1 MGRNHGTLLLPSQRT
16 LPETL
21 MGWSLSIAM
30 SAGIG
35 GMPHPSFSSASEK
48 HVSYLWIALNKKQYL
63 KMWWLIIVSL
73 WHFWNLGCFFTP
85 FPIPK
90 APLGSWNSSPVGIFA
105 VQPQLF
111 PHVWHLYEDSP
122 SKKTCK
128 ITQYIPLNKVCMEVI
143 RRSDF
148 PWNTTSSYW
157 GTPWLRKPP
166 KTPRRIRS
174 TALMPS
180 LQQACG
186 WQNNHPNAFCHGN
199 NPRRVQSRGKNGR
212 NKHQM
217 LWIIMGL

>member
-1 MGRNHGTLLLPSQRT
+1 MAYHCFPMTFLEIGVFFLP
-16 LPETL
+16 
-21 MGWSLSIAM
+21 
-30 SAGIG
+30 
-35 GMPHPSFSSASEK
+35 
-48 HVSYLWIALNKKQYL
+48 
-63 KMWWLIIVSL
+63 
-73 WHFWNLGCFFTP
+73 P
-85 FPIPK
+85 FPFQRLRWEAETRHQLEMLLFNRSYSPMCGIYMRIPP
-90 APLGSWNSSPVGIFA
+90 A
-105 VQPQLF
+105 
-111 PHVWHLYEDSP
+111 
-122 SKKTCK
+122 KKTCK

-186 WQNNHPNAFCHGN
+186 WQNNHPNAFRHGN

>member
-1 MGRNHGTLLLPSQRT
+1 
-16 LPETL
+16 

-30 SAGIG
+30 SAGID

-73 WHFWNLGCFFTP
+73 WHFWNLGCFFYPLSHSKGSAGKLKLVTSWKCCCSTAAIP
-85 FPIPK
+85 SCVASIWGFP
-90 APLGSWNSSPVGIFA
+90 
-105 VQPQLF
+105 QQ
-111 PHVWHLYEDSP
+111 
-122 SKKTCK
+122 KKTCK

-186 WQNNHPNAFCHGN
+186 WQNNHPNAFRHGN